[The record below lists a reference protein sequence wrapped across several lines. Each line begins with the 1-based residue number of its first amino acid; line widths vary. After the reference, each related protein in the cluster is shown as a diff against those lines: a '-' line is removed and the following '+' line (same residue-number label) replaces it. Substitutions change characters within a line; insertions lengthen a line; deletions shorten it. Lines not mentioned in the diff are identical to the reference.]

1 MKPSFDL
8 DKIKFATDQST
19 YEKAVVLYES
29 GKVTRFEEGVG
40 SYSAVVLGTH
50 PYRVS
55 IEARRFGLGNCECY
69 LGQQDVLCKHMV
81 ALSICAVL
89 DGKKLTK
96 EEKNRI
102 SSPVCSGKRGELSK
116 QDLAL
121 TKAAI
126 TSAMKYIKSYNGPS
140 RLWFS
145 YQNSLDEGCA
155 RLAKLVSDFPI
166 SEQTAALLVG
176 LLLRLDKKLCTGG
189 VDDSD
194 GTVGGFMEELVLVLK
209 EYANLDQKCTK
220 TFEKLCGRETCFGW
234 EEPLVRIVDEGLS

>member
-8 DKIKFATDQST
+8 DKIKFATDQPT
-19 YEKAVVLYES
+19 YEKAVDLYGS
-29 GKVTRFEEGVG
+29 GKVTRFEEGIG
-40 SYSAVVLGTH
+40 SYSALVLGSR

-69 LGQQDVLCKHMV
+69 LGQQDTLCKHMV
-81 ALSICAVL
+81 ALSICAVM

-102 SSPVCSGKRGELSK
+102 SGPVCSGRRGELNK
-116 QDLAL
+116 EDLAQ
-121 TKAAI
+121 TKTAF
-126 TSAMKYIKSYNGPS
+126 TSALKYIKGYDGPS

-155 RLAKLVSDFPI
+155 RLSKLVSGLPV
-166 SEQTAALLVG
+166 SEQTAGLLVD

-189 VDDSD
+189 VDDSN
-194 GTVGGFMEELVLVLK
+194 GTVGGFIQEVVLMLQ
-209 EYANLDQKCTK
+209 EYA
-220 TFEKLCGRETCFGW
+220 KLGSYAIAGSALSSYTAEHEHHQG
-234 EEPLVRIVDEGLS
+234 GL

>member
-8 DKIKFATDQST
+8 DKIKFATDQPT
-19 YEKAVVLYES
+19 YEKAVDLYES
-29 GKVTRFEEGVG
+29 GKVTRFDEGIG
-40 SYSAVVLGTH
+40 AYSAVVLGSR

-69 LGQQDVLCKHMV
+69 LGQQDTLCKHMV
-81 ALSICAVL
+81 ALSICAVM

-96 EEKNRI
+96 EDKDRA
-102 SSPVCSGKRGELSK
+102 SGPVCSGKLGELSK
-116 QDLAL
+116 EDLTQ
-121 TKAAI
+121 TKTAI
-126 TSAMKYIKSYNGPS
+126 TSAVKYIKPYNGPS

-155 RLAKLVSDFPI
+155 RLGKIVSDLPV
-166 SEQTAALLVG
+166 SEQTSALLVD

-189 VDDSD
+189 VDDSN
-194 GTVGGFMEELVLVLK
+194 GTVSGFMQDVVLMLQ
-209 EYANLDQKCTK
+209 EYAKIDQKSIN
-220 TFEKLCGRETCFGW
+220 TFEKLCGKETCFGW

>member
-19 YEKAVVLYES
+19 YEKAVILYES
-29 GKVTRFEEGVG
+29 GKVTRFEEDIG
-40 SYSAVVLGTH
+40 SYLAVVLGSRS
-50 PYRVS
+50 YRVS

-69 LGQQDVLCKHMV
+69 LGQRDSLCKHIV
-81 ALSICAVL
+81 ALSIYAAM

-96 EEKNRI
+96 EGKNRV
-102 SSPVCSGKRGELSK
+102 SSPICSGKRGELSK
-116 QDLAL
+116 ESL
-121 TKAAI
+121 TQTKKAI
-126 TSAMKYIKSYNGPS
+126 TSAMSCVKAYNVPS

-155 RLAKLVSDFPI
+155 RLAKLVSDLPV
-166 SEQTAALLVG
+166 SEQTAKLLVD

-194 GTVGGFMEELVLVLK
+194 GTVGGFVEEVVFLLQ
-209 EYANLDQKCTK
+209 EYAKLDQKCVTAFK
-220 TFEKLCGRETCFGW
+220 KLRDKKTCFGW
-234 EEPLVRIVDEGLS
+234 EEPLVKIIDEGLD